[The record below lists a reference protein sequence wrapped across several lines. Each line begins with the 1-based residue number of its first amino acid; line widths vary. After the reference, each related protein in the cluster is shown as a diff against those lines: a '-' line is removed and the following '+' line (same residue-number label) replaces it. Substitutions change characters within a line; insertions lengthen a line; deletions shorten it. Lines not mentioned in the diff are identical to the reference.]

1 MKKALFILLL
11 TLSYSSFS
19 QKYFTR
25 TGNTNFKAS
34 VAVFEPIEAT
44 NNSTSVLL
52 NTETGALVAQLF
64 MTAFQFR
71 VALMQEHFNE
81 NYMDSYKYPKAI
93 FKGELSNFNLLKVN
107 EKEKHTLTGILTI
120 RGITK
125 EIKTTAF
132 LKKENNTLFLK
143 AKFIV
148 SPKDFK
154 IEIPAIVEKKIAENI
169 EVSINY
175 TLNEKE

>member
-1 MKKALFILLL
+1 MKKILFILLL
-11 TLSYSSFS
+11 ALSFSSFS

-25 TGNTNFKAS
+25 TGNTDFKAS
-34 VAVFEPIEAT
+34 VAVFEPLEAT

-64 MTAFQFR
+64 ITAFQFR

-81 NYMDSYKYPKAI
+81 NYMDSYKYPKAT
-93 FKGELSNFNLLKVN
+93 FKGELSNFNLLTVN
-107 EKEKHTLTGILTI
+107 EKGEHTLTGILTVK
-120 RGITK
+120 GIKK
-125 EIKTTAF
+125 EIKTKAT
-132 LKKENNTLFLK
+132 LKKENNHLFLK

-148 SPKDFK
+148 SAKDFK
-154 IEIPAIVEKKIAENI
+154 IDIPAIVKKKIAQNI

-175 TLNEKE
+175 ILNEKE

>member
-1 MKKALFILLL
+1 MKKILFILLL
-11 TLSYSSFS
+11 TLSFSSFS

-81 NYMDSYKYPKAI
+81 NYMDSYKYPKAT
-93 FKGELSNFNLLKVN
+93 FKGELSNFNLITVN
-107 EKEKHTLTGILTI
+107 KKDEHTLTGILTVK
-120 RGITK
+120 GITK
-125 EIKTTAF
+125 EIKTKAI
-132 LKKENNTLFLK
+132 LKKENNQLFVK

-148 SPKDFK
+148 SAKDFK
-154 IEIPAIVEKKIAENI
+154 IDIPAIVKKKIAQNI

-175 TLNEKE
+175 ILNEKE